1 MLKCVKK
8 FVYINLYLCKLIT
21 IFNSKKMNTFLI
33 QILTRLSVNTQNNF
47 VINNIPKN
55 LLTHVNNQ
63 NKIFFGN
70 SVITRVWLLN
80 SKK

>member
-1 MLKCVKK
+1 
-8 FVYINLYLCKLIT
+8 
-21 IFNSKKMNTFLI
+21 MNTFLI